1 MDERSSSSSSSASPF
16 TTEDE
21 IRDENLVGRIL
32 ARKTAKKKKNRH
44 NNNPNGM
51 MGGIFEEEPTDIVCA
66 VVCDGWNEG
75 SYAYLT
81 CLRNA
86 EDCAQRKVDAAAIDV
101 KISKDV
107 VAAWEAAVTAASKEA
122 DAARLA
128 TNNAAYAADTANK
141 YAINTKATAE
151 AFAECSA
158 FEACAEL
165 EGACCPD
172 KEGEFLSCCSE
183 EVPPASAECSAYEA
197 CAGLDGAC
205 CPDKEGEFLSCCS
218 DESPPAPDEV
228 EVDVVVVVEEDA
240 PITPSFNI
248 TAAYDFIGESGP
260 ACAAYTMCENL
271 VENCCPTEKGVMLD
285 CCYGNPPDPVV

>member
-1 MDERSSSSSSSASPF
+1 
-16 TTEDE
+16 
-21 IRDENLVGRIL
+21 
-32 ARKTAKKKKNRH
+32 
-44 NNNPNGM
+44 

-172 KEGEFLSCCSE
+172 KE
-183 EVPPASAECSAYEA
+183 
-197 CAGLDGAC
+197 D
-205 CPDKEGEFLSCCS
+205 EFLSCCS
-218 DESPPAPDEV
+218 DGSEKEKQAALTAQKVADAARLASNTASATADAMLAVEKKADGAFDTATATANAAQIELAIKESELAV
-228 EVDVVVVVEEDA
+228 A
-240 PITPSFNI
+240 
-248 TAAYDFIGESGP
+248 TAALNFAKTALKEFKFCGGSF
-260 ACAAYTMCENL
+260 
-271 VENCCPTEKGVMLD
+271 
-285 CCYGNPPDPVV
+285 